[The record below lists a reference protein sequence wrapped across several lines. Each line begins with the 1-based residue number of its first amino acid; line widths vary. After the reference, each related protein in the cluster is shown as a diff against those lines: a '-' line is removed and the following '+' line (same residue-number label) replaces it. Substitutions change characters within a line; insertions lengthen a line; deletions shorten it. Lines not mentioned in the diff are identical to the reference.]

1 MLIKIPLLF
10 PLVYSESTGDQ
21 LASYASYYCSGVSIP
36 GSLTSIQSQALD
48 NLVGSTNYLEE
59 ALFDTTCGDLTS
71 CFTTYRSQ
79 LIPRVILAGA
89 SIIAAIV
96 TLLLWIVLGGCA
108 CFRCCRRTPIF
119 CCCKER
125 SYPGDVS
132 RAMKT
137 TLGIMVLLFV
147 VGVVVDVIFAARA
160 TVTFTQGNSALLCGG
175 FTITSESI
183 NGANWTSDGVNHTF
197 LGSNLLSSTVESLA
211 SVVSPSS
218 SQIVSIATTVN
229 RTQAIDNSLNQLDAY
244 LNLTQAML
252 GDTNVLKVGPY
263 YECVVCQACCGS
275 SSANGSLVNQLQAVI
290 SDSLSTQV
298 EALRL
303 SIETTLT
310 GPGLEQTSLSVND
323 TQSVISDLA
332 AKMEEEAGTGLV
344 DQKSSIDLGLK
355 VILIVSSVLIA
366 LVAVP
371 LVFLILNFVFGVY
384 NSRQDDYSSKPPPN
398 PCLASCGWCSAI
410 AYAFLIF
417 FIGGVLL
424 VIGYFEASFCE
435 MASDTDSFIDSINFR
450 ITGNT
455 AGGNSTVGFTQVLD
469 SCFKTTGDGDLLS
482 GIYVGNETAR
492 SSLDQ
497 VYGLSNEFS
506 QVFASPLA
514 LNESLATNPVLLELV
529 NSMTAFGAIYM
540 INPSDILSLLQDPA
554 FIALPPSVKQT
565 GLGGNAI
572 CTQNLNLDLTST
584 IVGESILASVQA
596 ATCPVANNQS
606 YNILSDV
613 DYNAQSTAAL
623 GGISIVTGSC
633 PYTVV
638 TQTQPYANMYEWKN
652 AVQAKNDFP
661 CNTISSST
669 DPSTNI
675 TSYTQVP
682 ANCSSQAD
690 FNTYIS
696 TYLGPALL
704 NAANAVDN
712 ATNATYTELQNTI
725 YPLFENQILPPLN
738 LVLNGTDCQFLGNS
752 WRSIYGAFCYLET
765 IGTVEI
771 GSTFAAFGAIAW
783 IAIVAMFIIW
793 RHLRDNRSLWKDDYG
808 KKTDSQHPPGA
819 PGPARARVVRQVAVN
834 PVQIVANTTSSPMR
848 AQVAQQVNPVDTV
861 PNTSPIM
868 RAQVVQQVN
877 PVETVPNTSPI
888 MRAQVVQQ
896 VNPVETVSEGKQPS
910 SIRAEVVKEVKPLGT
925 SSQSSSRPSRRAV
938 VVPKSPR

>member
-10 PLVYSESTGDQ
+10 PLVYSESTADQ

-36 GSLTSIQSQALD
+36 SSLTSIQSQALD

-71 CFTTYRSQ
+71 CFTSYRSK

-89 SIIAAIV
+89 SIIAALV

-108 CFRCCRRTPIF
+108 CFRCCRRSPIF

-125 SYPGDVS
+125 SSPGDLS

-137 TLGIMVLLFV
+137 TLGIMVFLFV
-147 VGVVVDVIFAARA
+147 VGVVVDVIFAAKA

-175 FTITSESI
+175 FTTTSESI

-197 LGSNLLSSTVESLA
+197 LGSTNLSSTLGSLA
-211 SVVSPSS
+211 AAVSPSS
-218 SQIVSIATTVN
+218 PQIVSIATTVN
-229 RTQAIDNSLNQLDAY
+229 RTQMIDNSLKWLDAY

-252 GDTNVLKVGPY
+252 GDSNVLKVGPY
-263 YECVVCQACCGS
+263 YECVVCQFCCNS
-275 SSANGSLVNQLQAVI
+275 SYSANGSLVNQLQAVI

-332 AKMEEEAGTGLV
+332 AKMEEDAGTGLV

-355 VILIVSSVLIA
+355 VILIVTAVLIA

-371 LVFLILNFVFGVY
+371 LIFLILNFVLGVY
-384 NSRQDDYSSKPPPN
+384 TWRQEDFSLADGSVKRPPN

-417 FIGGVLL
+417 LIGGFLL

-540 INPSDILSLLQDPA
+540 INPEDISSLLQDPA

-596 ATCPVANNQS
+596 ATCPVANSQS
-606 YNILSDV
+606 YTILSGV
-613 DYNAQSTAAL
+613 DYNAQVTAAL
-623 GGISIVTGSC
+623 GGIPIVSGFC
-633 PYTVV
+633 PYTVE
-638 TQTQPYANMYEWKN
+638 TQIQPYADMYKWKN
-652 AVQAKNDFP
+652 TTQVKADFP

-696 TYLGPALL
+696 SYLGPALMD
-704 NAANAVDN
+704 AAKAVDN
-712 ATNATYTELQNTI
+712 ATNSTYTDLQNNV

-752 WRSIYGAFCYLET
+752 WQSIYGAFCYLET

-793 RHLRDNRSLWKDDYG
+793 RHLKDNRSLWKDDYG
-808 KKTDSQHPPGA
+808 KKTDSQHPPR
-819 PGPARARVVRQVAVN
+819 PARARVVRQVAVN
-834 PVQIVANTTSSPMR
+834 SVQIVPNTTSSLIR
-848 AQVAQQVNPVDTV
+848 AQVLQQ
-861 PNTSPIM
+861 
-868 RAQVVQQVN
+868 A
-877 PVETVPNTSPI
+877 
-888 MRAQVVQQ
+888 
-896 VNPVETVSEGKQPS
+896 NPVETVSEGNQRS

-938 VVPKSPR
+938 VVPKSP